1 MNSWNKTLGLGVDES
16 LNTKE
21 KRRSRILNLA
31 TYISLFHS
39 VFFLLYDGILGIL
52 DIEKTITLTSEFLL
66 FSLILYLQWNRFYF
80 IARILFFAVVFSILF
95 YHCNYAFRGFYGE
108 YQYIV
113 LPLMSLFFF
122 DQKHI
127 HITLLI
133 ASILSFYLPNH
144 FYDIY
149 PNEYFGY
156 FNVLL
161 LFIGLFILVSYFKNE
176 NDKNELLLEKER
188 DKVLEDKILLE
199 QQKRDLKELN
209 RFKSHFFTN
218 ITHEIRTP
226 ITLIKGYADRL
237 ILTDNNTENA
247 ENLGI
252 IQSQAKNI
260 EGIVNDL
267 LDLSKIDANQLLL
280 RTTPEELTGLVERM
294 YGRYSKI
301 FRDKGIN
308 LYLEINTFPIEV
320 EIDKYYFEK
329 SLQNILENALKFT
342 SNKGEVIIAID
353 YEKSLEISIY
363 DNGIGIP
370 EKDLENVFKRF
381 YQSDNEI
388 SKSEGSGIG
397 LSFAKNIIE
406 KHGFEINVNSTLGV
420 ETKFTISVPNQ
431 YIVKHKIDHTNHT
444 SPSSLNPKEV
454 INQDVV
460 LVVEDNVEMQNYL
473 KLVLKDYRILVVSN
487 GHEALKILK
496 KESPSAI
503 ITDFMMPI
511 MDGMEFIKELQN
523 LSIKIPVIVLTARN
537 EESDRLK
544 MLRIGIDA
552 YFTKPF
558 IEEELLLRLSNSI
571 NYYRQ
576 IQSFEQN
583 LPESE
588 KLNLSNQQSDFYEQM
603 LSIIEENYSSKS
615 FGVEQLAE
623 IMNISRSSLFRKTK
637 FILGQTP
644 NDVIKEMRF
653 QKARLLLIE
662 HPKMSKKE
670 LADAVGIYNATY
682 FFNNLKNRFNRND
695 AK

>member
-1 MNSWNKTLGLGVDES
+1 MSFWNKILDLGVNEK

-21 KRRSRILNLA
+21 KRRIKILNLA

-39 VFFLLYDGILGIL
+39 VVFLVYDGVLGIL
-52 DIEKTITLTSEFLL
+52 DFEKTITLSSELIS
-66 FSLILYLQWNRFYF
+66 FSLILFLQWNRFYF
-80 IARILFFAVVFSILF
+80 SARVFFFAVVFLILF

-113 LPLMSLFFF
+113 LPLISLFFF

-127 HITLLI
+127 HFSLLI
-133 ASILSFYLPNH
+133 LSILSFYIPNH
-144 FYDIY
+144 FYEIY
-149 PNEYFGY
+149 PTEYFGY

-161 LFIGLFILVSYFKNE
+161 LFIGLFILVRHFKIE
-176 NDKNELLLEKER
+176 NDKNELLLKKER

-237 ILTDNNTENA
+237 ILRDGNKDNT

-260 EGIVNDL
+260 EDIVNDL

-280 RTTPEELTGLVERM
+280 RTSPEEVTGLIEKM
-294 YGRYSKI
+294 HSKYAKI

-308 LYLEINTFPIEV
+308 LYLEINTFPIRV

-342 SNKGEVIIAID
+342 SKKGEVIIAID
-353 YEKSLEISIY
+353 YENYLEISIH
-363 DNGIGIP
+363 DNGLGIP
-370 EKDLENVFKRF
+370 ERDLPHVFKRF
-381 YQSDNEI
+381 YQSDNET

-397 LSFAKNIIE
+397 LSFAKSIIE
-406 KHGFEINVNSTLGV
+406 KHGFEINAKSTLGV
-420 ETKFTISVPNQ
+420 ETRFTITIPNQ
-431 YIVKHKIDHTNHT
+431 YIVDHKIERTPLINK
-444 SPSSLNPKEV
+444 PSLSSKEV
-454 INQDVV
+454 MNQDMV
-460 LVVEDNVEMQNYL
+460 LVVEDNFEMQDYL
-473 KLVLKDYRILVVSN
+473 KLVLKDYRVLVVSN
-487 GHEALKILK
+487 GHGALEILK

-503 ITDFMMPI
+503 ITDFIMPI
-511 MDGMEFIKELQN
+511 MNGLEFVKELQN

-537 EESDRLK
+537 EEIDRLK

-588 KLNLSNQQSDFYEQM
+588 KLNLSNQESNFYDQM
-603 LSIIEENYSSKS
+603 ISIIEKNYSSKS

-637 FILGQTP
+637 YILGQTP
-644 NDVIKEMRF
+644 NEVIKEMRF
-653 QKARLLLIE
+653 QKARLILISK
-662 HPKMSKKE
+662 PNVSKKE

-682 FFNNLKNRFNRND
+682 FFNNLKNRFKGND
-695 AK
+695 SK